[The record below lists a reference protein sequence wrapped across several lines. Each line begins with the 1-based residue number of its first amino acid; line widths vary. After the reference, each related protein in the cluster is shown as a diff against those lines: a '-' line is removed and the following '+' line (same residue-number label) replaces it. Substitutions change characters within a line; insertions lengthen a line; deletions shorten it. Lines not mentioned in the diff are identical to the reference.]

1 MIDIHYPQ
9 PEFKIEQ
16 RNGVPY
22 IFDSIRKKW
31 LVLQDEEWVRQN
43 FVHFLIA
50 VKKYPQSLIALEKE
64 IKLGTLKKRFD
75 ILVYNQQHTPWML
88 IECKAP
94 DINLTDEVLQ
104 QALRYNIVMPSQ
116 YLIITN
122 GNYTFGWEKK
132 NQQLVSI
139 EALPEF

>member
-43 FVHFLIA
+43 FVHFLIG